1 MIVLGNREN
10 QRSIRKSN
18 VLPENDYLVLFDS
31 GAECSIF
38 RNSNLLDNIRATS
51 TLATITGIDGGTLK
65 IEKVGD
71 YRGFTVFFDQ
81 RVKSNILSCSCV
93 TDTPGKLVQF
103 DNVQYAFSII
113 DTEDPY
119 MAPIIFERI
128 DGVYATLEEKGNF
141 IFYMDRVN
149 NVTSEQNKRKY
160 TKRDVKNADLAREV
174 QRRLGYPSDGSL
186 SKMTS
191 ITNLPISRKDIVRAN
206 DIYGRNSAIVR
217 GKTKFKK
224 SKTVVIENS
233 WKPNDELQDLHIDLM
248 CIEGDWYLIS
258 ILTPIDFVQTTQIKN
273 RSTECLH
280 EALNEQLTKIAKEE
294 FEIGTI
300 YSDGEGGI
308 SSMAQDFIASGY
320 NFDKAGPG
328 HHVAIVERKIQT
340 LKGRVRSILQG
351 LSFNLMVSLT
361 KYLVEYAT
369 IMLNLTPSEQRV
381 DPTSSWELFF
391 GQKVNYKIQLK
402 ISFGD
407 FAQCVNPHI
416 ISNSMTPRTEAC
428 IALLPVLN
436 TQGSFM
442 FFNLETKKVIMRN
455 QWVESPIPIWAENLL
470 KKWAKIA
477 SRNLRLNQQFNSL
490 LEDSDIDIDEED
502 QIHLSD
508 NDEDEFGGK
517 SDDEINKINDE
528 ISLVDEDNQN
538 QFTEPDENI
547 NPNISDEDET
557 PIELRLRVEN
567 QLDQQNPIDVQGF
580 NNLYQEVTANPEPQ
594 HRYATRSRG
603 AAYSY
608 GPFKDGKS
616 LNYGVFNNSSN
627 LTVKEA
633 LDKYGEAAEAAIIK
647 ELQQMLDLDVFEFL
661 DPKSLS
667 KEIIKN

>member
-1 MIVLGNREN
+1 
-10 QRSIRKSN
+10 
-18 VLPENDYLVLFDS
+18 
-31 GAECSIF
+31 
-38 RNSNLLDNIRATS
+38 
-51 TLATITGIDGGTLK
+51 
-65 IEKVGD
+65 
-71 YRGFTVFFDQ
+71 
-81 RVKSNILSCSCV
+81 
-93 TDTPGKLVQF
+93 
-103 DNVQYAFSII
+103 
-113 DTEDPY
+113 
-119 MAPIIFERI
+119 
-128 DGVYATLEEKGNF
+128 
-141 IFYMDRVN
+141 
-149 NVTSEQNKRKY
+149 
-160 TKRDVKNADLAREV
+160 
-174 QRRLGYPSDGSL
+174 
-186 SKMTS
+186 
-191 ITNLPISRKDIVRAN
+191 
-206 DIYGRNSAIVR
+206 
-217 GKTKFKK
+217 
-224 SKTVVIENS
+224 VVIENS
-233 WKPNDELQDLHIDLM
+233 WKPNDELQYLHIDLM

-508 NDEDEFGGK
+508 NEEDEFGGK

-667 KEIIKN
+667 KEIIKNRINCKLFLKLKYKPDGTFDKIKARIVAGGHKQDRSKYSVEETSSPTISLTGLYIVITIAGKEERFVITSDVIGAYLKAWTRKFIAAKLDKIQSVFFDQNFLNISIKMDA